1 MFTKK
6 TIMDTKLLTTTDIT
20 AKNTELAVK
29 EEWNKPTFILL
40 NIAGETEGVSN
51 SGGDI
56 YASSS

>member
-1 MFTKK
+1 
-6 TIMDTKLLTTTDIT
+6 MDTKLLTTTDIT

-40 NIAGETEGVSN
+40 DIVGETEGVSN